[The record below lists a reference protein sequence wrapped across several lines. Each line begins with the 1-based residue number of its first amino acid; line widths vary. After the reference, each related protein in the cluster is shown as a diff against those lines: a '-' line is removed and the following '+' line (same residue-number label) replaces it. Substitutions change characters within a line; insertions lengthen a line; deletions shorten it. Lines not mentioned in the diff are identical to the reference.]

1 MMWNLSSSKTIVR
14 ISFVGALLASAA
26 MPAPA
31 AEPQKPVRLTM
42 EGEETLDPKERIS
55 GDAAVGISF
64 VVPDHQGG
72 SGKKPEF
79 DIGVVYAYFY
89 EKPLGLLQTTLT
101 TVDGRY
107 FAEFETSASSIRK
120 DNWAELTLK
129 LKGGKP
135 LSKRFLEDNYDR
147 DREIAILVT
156 DSGDPDKDIAKKS
169 FPVRW
174 GRPCAT
180 DEIRIR
186 VNAEGADAYVVRFLE
201 ESNGKRKGALAR
213 CDEASD
219 KSRFKFDYNCDMRI
233 EDMQELKAL
242 QVIRKRGSTYEKPI
256 PIALDAFSKESANDE
271 ECSAD

>member
-1 MMWNLSSSKTIVR
+1 MRFLA
-14 ISFVGALLASAA
+14 VGAVLASAILL
-26 MPAPA
+26 APA
-31 AEPQKPVRLTM
+31 TNAQEPVQLTM
-42 EGEETLDPKERIS
+42 EGEEVLDPKERIS

-64 VVPDHQGG
+64 LVPDKGG
-72 SGKKPEF
+72 DSRKKPDL

-89 EKPLGLLQTTLT
+89 DKPIGALQTTLT

-107 FAEFETSASSIRK
+107 FAEFETSASRIGK
-120 DNWAELTLK
+120 DDWAELTLR
-129 LKGGKP
+129 LKSGKP
-135 LSKRFLEDNYDR
+135 LSKGFLEDNYDR

-156 DSGDPDKDIAKKS
+156 DSGDPDNDIAKKS

-186 VNAEGADAYVVRFLE
+186 VNAEGADAYVVRFIE
-201 ESNGKRKGALAR
+201 NSNGKRKGALAR

-219 KSRFKFDYNCDMRI
+219 KSQFKFDYNCDMRI
-233 EDMQELKAL
+233 EDMQQLKAL

-256 PIALDAFSKESANDE
+256 PIALTAFSKDVANDE
-271 ECSAD
+271 FCRVE